1 MSLEHRLGAQLQIE
15 TFSWTGLNSHDA
27 RFEAARDL
35 QTQLERQV
43 RQYPD
48 AEHFVI
54 AHSHGGN
61 IARYTLADAGLASAI
76 KGLVCLATPY
86 FRCER
91 RNVDSTL
98 GSLFWLLLP
107 FGFFCVALAV
117 VVVTMT
123 IAGLTG
129 AEDSPSTSRT
139 TVDILAWPVLFVVVP
154 AMLGAAWMAT
164 SWVTTRIKNL
174 IGLRILDRQS
184 SIHQR
189 YQMPYAGH
197 DGPHILS
204 VQPVWDEATLYLTW
218 VRRLSMI
225 PFYVWV
231 PELWLLFFAG
241 LAGLMFIGMLV
252 ASPSLVDQ
260 LSNTYRTG
268 IGLGDAV
275 GFIIG
280 IAGTLLLPFVAFA
293 LVFVL
298 MQTLMF
304 VIPRIVRAHPL
315 GFGYEG
321 FFDNLLVDL
330 AVSRDAFGS
339 KVTYLDARRNRHA
352 SRLRLRHS
360 SVCDDNTVT
369 DQVAEWIERVAH
381 TPGIDY
387 GREALLTQRFRSLG
401 I

>member
-1 MSLEHRLGAQLQIE
+1 
-15 TFSWTGLNSHDA
+15 
-27 RFEAARDL
+27 
-35 QTQLERQV
+35 
-43 RQYPD
+43 
-48 AEHFVI
+48 
-54 AHSHGGN
+54 
-61 IARYTLADAGLASAI
+61 
-76 KGLVCLATPY
+76 
-86 FRCER
+86 
-91 RNVDSTL
+91 
-98 GSLFWLLLP
+98 
-107 FGFFCVALAV
+107 
-117 VVVTMT
+117 
-123 IAGLTG
+123 
-129 AEDSPSTSRT
+129 
-139 TVDILAWPVLFVVVP
+139 
-154 AMLGAAWMAT
+154 
-164 SWVTTRIKNL
+164 
-174 IGLRILDRQS
+174 
-184 SIHQR
+184 
-189 YQMPYAGH
+189 
-197 DGPHILS
+197 
-204 VQPVWDEATLYLTW
+204 
-218 VRRLSMI
+218 
-225 PFYVWV
+225 
-231 PELWLLFFAG
+231 
-241 LAGLMFIGMLV
+241 MFIGMLV

-260 LSNTYRTG
+260 LSKTYRTG

>member
-1 MSLEHRLGAQLQIE
+1 MTQGLKRRVIFAPNSSGRF
-15 TFSWTGLNSHDA
+15 FST
-27 RFEAARDL
+27 R
-35 QTQLERQV
+35 
-43 RQYPD
+43 
-48 AEHFVI
+48 
-54 AHSHGGN
+54 
-61 IARYTLADAGLASAI
+61 
-76 KGLVCLATPY
+76 
-86 FRCER
+86 
-91 RNVDSTL
+91 
-98 GSLFWLLLP
+98 
-107 FGFFCVALAV
+107 
-117 VVVTMT
+117 M
-123 IAGLTG
+123 
-129 AEDSPSTSRT
+129 PSTSSSRT
-139 TVDILAWPVLFVVVP
+139 VMAATSRDTPWLAQASPARSRVWSVSRHPISGVSGETSTQRDLPTSQTTFDILAGPVLFVVVP
-154 AMLGAAWMAT
+154 AMLGAAWIAT
-164 SWVTTRIKNL
+164 SWVTTHIKNL
-174 IGLRILDRQS
+174 IGLRILERQS

-204 VQPVWDEATLYLTW
+204 VQPAGDEAALYLTW

-260 LSNTYRTG
+260 LSRTYVTG
-268 IGLGDAV
+268 SGLAHAG
-275 GFIIG
+275 GLIIG
-280 IAGTLLLPFVAFA
+280 IASGLVLPFVAFG
-293 LVFVL
+293 LLFVL

-304 VIPRIVRAHPL
+304 VIPRLVRAHPL

-330 AVSRDAFGS
+330 AVSHDAFGS
-339 KVTYLDARRNRHA
+339 KVTYLEARRNRYA

-360 SVCDDNTVT
+360 SVCDDSTVT

-387 GREALLTQRFRSLG
+387 GRQPLLTQRFRSLG